1 MAHITIDTT
10 ATRISYTATASQTA
24 FVIPFEFFDDD
35 DVKVYQNGTLK
46 TKTTH
51 YSISGVTTYEG
62 GFDGG
67 TITLGTGATVND
79 KIVIAL
85 DMAAERTTDFPTSGP
100 FNVTTLNTWI
110 DKMMVLFKQTVENI
124 GRNVTR
130 PVTSTETYSLNWP
143 DGATTDPKA
152 LVVSSDA
159 ALELG
164 PTTGDITNASTYA
177 SNASTSASAA
187 ATSATSAATQ
197 ATNATNYATKV
208 DGAVTGTDFSSKAWA
223 IGGTNVTDTS
233 SRGASKEW
241 AIETSGTVDGSSYSA
256 KEYAQG
262 TQASTGGSAK
272 SWAQDTDQVNGA
284 STNDRSAKNWA
295 QGSSM
300 TGSTLGG
307 SAKDWAQTAEDSQ
320 VNGSEYS
327 AKHYAAKASASA
339 TTATAY
345 NKKWSSVTTITSGT
359 TNLERADV
367 GKYYLLNASGGTITI
382 NLPPIGSGS
391 SDALDGHMF
400 GFEVGNVDNAITIA
414 RDGDN
419 INGAG
424 SNYTGLTAV
433 GQVIHFIA
441 DDASPDNWLATIM
454 SQSPDA
460 SATVKGLVELATDG
474 ETATG
479 SDTARAVTPANVA
492 SAYVAQ
498 GTHTIWVPAAAM
510 RPTSSNGCAAITDVE
525 TTAGRPDMQ
534 VLDFDASSD
543 EHAQFQIS
551 FPKSWNEGTVTFA
564 VYWTTTATDTDGV
577 AWGLQGVAVSDN
589 DTIDVAYGT
598 GVVVTDDALGAAE
611 DLMVTATSGAVT
623 IAGSPAV
630 GDICYFR
637 IYRDVSDGNDDMTE
651 DARLIGCK
659 IFYTIDAKDDS

>member
-164 PTTGDITNASTYA
+164 PTTGDISNASTYA

-460 SATVKGLVELATDG
+460 TASVKGLVELATDG

-510 RPTSSNGCAAITDVE
+510 RPTVSNGCAVITDVE

-534 VLDFDASSD
+534 VLDFDASAD
-543 EHAQFQIS
+543 EHAQFQVS

-598 GVVVTDDALGAAE
+598 GVVVTDDALSAAE

-659 IFYTIDAKDDS
+659 IFYTINAKDDS